1 MNELIYVGNELE
13 LFQHASNWKKYFGA
27 YLMPYLNGTVLEVG
41 AGIGGTTM
49 HLCNGSQKKW
59 VCLEPDP
66 SLFSELEEKI
76 QDHELPNCCIPIKG
90 TIASL
95 PPHEKYNTIL
105 YIDVIEHIE
114 NDISELMEAEK
125 LLCDNGYLI
134 VLVPAHQFVYNSF
147 DKSIGHFR
155 RYNKRMLLRTAP
167 PNLKLKK
174 IIYLDSMGLVAS
186 ILNRFFLKQKYP
198 TAKQIKMWDKSL
210 VRISKV
216 TDFILNYK
224 IGKTLI
230 AIWQKNKI

>member
-1 MNELIYVGNELE
+1 MNELIYIGNELE

-59 VCLEPDP
+59 LCLEPDP
-66 SLFSELEEKI
+66 SLFSELEKKI

-90 TIASL
+90 TIENLS
-95 PPHEKYNTIL
+95 PQEKYNTIL

-114 NDISELMEAEK
+114 NDVSELMEVEK

-155 RYNKRMLLRTAP
+155 RYNKRMLLHTAP

-174 IIYLDSMGLVAS
+174 IIYLDSMGLLAS

-224 IGKTLI
+224 MGKTLI
-230 AIWQKNKI
+230 AIWQKN